1 MYKKRFAKWGI
12 QKNSRR
18 SATSTPTSMTTVVSR
33 KSSPSRGLC
42 SVPISP
48 QLGNDDSLMLLFLN
62 SVQIWSVSFYESVQ
76 PNDTASASIRQFPP
90 ELTQEMNFTFK
101 LVIDMLN
108 RGQGS
113 LAGRLARKAFLLL
126 EEMLKLDGP
135 ALVWNMLEIMH
146 YMVKSNHLQLFQG
159 LLAHLVALVEGQM
172 PKTHPLPAILQALR
186 VFVPTLQS
194 LRTTPSNT
202 LLTSS
207 PPTVSPDGNEALP
220 GSRSWLFPGAFLFC
234 VERAWTLNAEILFGH
249 FDDRLFQLYS
259 RIHWDSCSI
268 EPPRAIIA
276 ATKQWLGHI
285 TSRQISSTTA
295 EADQTAGDYQITPFE
310 EDGLLQHLLAPPVNT
325 SPPRNYDKLR
335 ASSVGLL
342 RDHAESIL
350 SRSAT
355 SPGDATTLLHILAGL
370 VTAKVLGEWPATTDL
385 LETGIGV
392 RSRISRGQAANVACA
407 VRISMD
413 LNAEYDRLEAPID
426 TVGRMRSVIALR
438 EYANAETDPRLI
450 REMWLL
456 EDALV
461 AAGEHRKAFDV
472 RQTVY
477 RRLEEYVQDIP
488 VNFA

>member
-1 MYKKRFAKWGI
+1 
-12 QKNSRR
+12 
-18 SATSTPTSMTTVVSR
+18 
-33 KSSPSRGLC
+33 
-42 SVPISP
+42 
-48 QLGNDDSLMLLFLN
+48 
-62 SVQIWSVSFYESVQ
+62 
-76 PNDTASASIRQFPP
+76 
-90 ELTQEMNFTFK
+90 MNFTFK

-135 ALVWNMLEIMH
+135 ALVWNLLEIMH
-146 YMVKSNHLQLFQG
+146 HMVKSNHLQLFRG
-159 LLAHLVALVEGQM
+159 LLAHLMALVERQM
-172 PKTHPLPAILQALR
+172 PKTHPLPAILESLR
-186 VFVPTLQS
+186 VLIPPLQR

-207 PPTVSPDGNEALP
+207 PPTDSPNGNEALP
-220 GSRSWLFPGAFLFC
+220 ASELWLFREEFLFC
-234 VERAWTLNAEILFGH
+234 VERAWTLNAEMLFGH

-276 ATKQWLGHI
+276 ATRQWLGHI

-295 EADQTAGDYQITPFE
+295 EEGQTAGDFQKTHFE
-310 EDGLLQHLLAPPVNT
+310 ENRPLQHLPAPSVDT
-325 SPPRNYDKLR
+325 TPPRDYDELR
-335 ASSVGLL
+335 SSSVGVLQ
-342 RDHAESIL
+342 DHAESIL
-350 SRSAT
+350 SRSAAY
-355 SPGDATTLLHILAGL
+355 PGDTTMLLQILAGL
-370 VTAKVLGEWPATTDL
+370 VTAKILGEWPATTDL
-385 LETGIGV
+385 LETGIEV

-407 VRISMD
+407 VRISKD
-413 LNAEYDRLEAPID
+413 FKAEYDRLEAPFD
-426 TVGRMRSVIALR
+426 TVRRMQSVVALR
-438 EYANAETDPRLI
+438 EYANAETDPRLF

-472 RQTVY
+472 KQKIY

-488 VNFA
+488 VNSA

>member
-12 QKNSRR
+12 RKNSRR
-18 SATSTPTSMTTVVSR
+18 SATSTPTSMTKVASR
-33 KSSPSRGLC
+33 KSSPSRALC
-42 SVPISP
+42 SVPNSP
-48 QLGNDDSLMLLFLN
+48 QFGNDDNPMLPFLN
-62 SVQIWSVSFYESVQ
+62 SVHLWSMSFYESVQ
-76 PNDTASASIRQFPP
+76 PNVSATASIRQFPP
-90 ELTQEMNFTFK
+90 ELNQEMNFTFK

-108 RGQGS
+108 RGQGI

-135 ALVWNMLEIMH
+135 ALVWNLLEIMH
-146 YMVKSNHLQLFQG
+146 HMVKSNHLQLFRG
-159 LLAHLVALVEGQM
+159 LLAHLMALVEGQM
-172 PKTHPLPAILQALR
+172 PKTHPLPAILESLR
-186 VFVPTLQS
+186 VLIPPLQR
-194 LRTTPSNT
+194 LRTTPTNT

-207 PPTVSPDGNEALP
+207 PPTDSPDGNEALP
-220 GSRSWLFPGAFLFC
+220 ASGSWLFREEFLFC

-285 TSRQISSTTA
+285 TPRQISSITA
-295 EADQTAGDYQITPFE
+295 EDDQTAGDFQNTPFE
-310 EDGLLQHLLAPPVNT
+310 EKNPLQHLPAPSVDT
-325 SPPRNYDKLR
+325 KPPRDYDELR
-335 ASSVGLL
+335 SSSVELL
-342 RDHAESIL
+342 RDHAEAIL

-355 SPGDATTLLHILAGL
+355 YPGDTTMLLQTLAGL
-370 VTAKVLGEWPATTDL
+370 VTARILEEWPATTDL
-385 LETGIGV
+385 LETENEV

-413 LNAEYDRLEAPID
+413 LNAEYGRLEAPLDI
-426 TVGRMRSVIALR
+426 VKRMRSVIALR
-438 EYANAETDPRLI
+438 EYANAETDPRLF

-461 AAGEHRKAFDV
+461 AAGDHQKAFVV